1 VQNSIGILVKDVNIP
16 YPTSVEKTL
25 MESRHMLY
33 VEITLTL
40 ASADV
45 LDYGAFYSL
54 IRFILFCSSNRQLQ
68 ATQIH
73 TELDS

>member
-1 VQNSIGILVKDVNIP
+1 
-16 YPTSVEKTL
+16 

-33 VEITLTL
+33 VKITLTL

-45 LDYGAFYSL
+45 LDYGAFHSL